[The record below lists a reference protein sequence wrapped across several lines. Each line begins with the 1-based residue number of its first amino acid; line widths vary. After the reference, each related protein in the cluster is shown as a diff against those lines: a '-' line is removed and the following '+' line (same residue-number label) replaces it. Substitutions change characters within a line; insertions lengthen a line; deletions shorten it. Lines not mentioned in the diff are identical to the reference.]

1 MLRLSWNTFTDRW
14 PLFLGAVLTVCLGVA
29 LVQSSLLI
37 LVSAAT
43 AGGEVAEAVT
53 LLALTL
59 GISAFLAVFIV
70 SSTFAFTVAQR
81 RRDLALL
88 RLVGGGRG
96 QVRRLLL
103 SEALLLGVI
112 GTVTGVPLG
121 LLVMRSQAWLL
132 RTLGFVPGEFTPR
145 WQDWILGVSAGIG
158 LAVAVAGVLAASRRA
173 AKVRPLEALRET
185 GEATR
190 VMTGTRW
197 FFGALFLA
205 GATAMAIVSAFVP
218 ADGAIALAIN
228 TALAAA
234 VALTAL
240 SPMVVPLAGRLA
252 GLVLRGPLGRLAEAN
267 LRDGVRR
274 SASTAAPLIV
284 LVALLVAQAG
294 ALATIAAGA
303 RNEQQADLR
312 GDLVVTTTGPADL
325 DVPGVVSVSAQTRL
339 PIAITTRTDEGDGEV
354 DTETE
359 QGVATVVDPAAYAG
373 AHVRGPQ
380 SGSLADLTGATIAV
394 GPGFRP
400 VGSTVT
406 ARIGD
411 RELDLRIVAVLPE
424 TLGGGAEFLLPRDIV
439 PAGLLASAPTESIV
453 RLGPGAEPAALAAHG
468 EVTTVD
474 EWLDRAG
481 AEQQE
486 TSTGIMTV
494 IMGLAGLYALI
505 AVINAVVIAATDRR
519 REFAVARV
527 TGLTRG
533 QVVRSAVLESGAV
546 TAIGLVLGGL
556 AASVTLIGISSATG
570 RITGQAVLVVPWGL
584 VAVIVLGAF
593 AVVGA
598 TSTWTALS
606 ATRPNPVSLTG
617 AAE

>member
-14 PLFLGAVLTVCLGVA
+14 PLFLGAILTVCLGVA

-43 AGGEVAEAVT
+43 AGGEVVEAVT
-53 LLALTL
+53 LLGLTL
-59 GISAFLAVFIV
+59 GISVFLAVFIV

-81 RRDLALL
+81 QRDLALL

-103 SEALLLGVI
+103 SEALLLGVL
-112 GTVTGVPLG
+112 GTAFGVPLG
-121 LLVMRSQAWLL
+121 LLVMRVQTWLL
-132 RTLGFVPGEFTPR
+132 RELGFVPSAFTPR
-145 WQDWILGVSAGIG
+145 WQDWILSVSAGIG
-158 LAVAVAGVLAASRRA
+158 LGVAIAGVLAASRRA

-185 GEATR
+185 GAAAR
-190 VMTGTRW
+190 VMSGARW
-197 FFGALFLA
+197 FFGVLFLA
-205 GATAMAIVSAFVP
+205 GALAMTSVSAFAP
-218 ADGAIALAIN
+218 PEGAIALSIN

-240 SPMVVPLAGRLA
+240 SPLVVPAAGRLA

-294 ALATIAAGA
+294 TLATIGKGA
-303 RNEQQADLR
+303 EIEQRADIR
-312 GDLVVTTTGPADL
+312 GDLVVTTTGPSDL
-325 DVPGVVSVSAQTRL
+325 DVPGVVAVSPQTRV
-339 PIAITTRTDEGDGEV
+339 PVSVVTYGDDDTDTD
-354 DTETE
+354 TE
-359 QGVATVVDPAAYAG
+359 QGYAAAIDPAAYA
-373 AHVRGPQ
+373 ATHVRVPEQ
-380 SGSLADLTGATIAV
+380 GSLADLTGPTIAV
-394 GPGFRP
+394 ADGFQP

-411 RELDLRIVAVLPE
+411 SELDLRVVAVLPA
-424 TLGGGAEFLLPRDIV
+424 TLGGGADFLLPREIV
-439 PAGLLASAPTESIV
+439 PAPVLAATPTESIV
-453 RLGPGAEPAALAAHG
+453 RVAPGAGASALAGRG

-474 EWLDRAG
+474 DWIAATSADR
-481 AEQQE
+481 QD

-494 IMGLAGLYALI
+494 IMGLSGLYALI
-505 AVINAVVIAATDRR
+505 AVVNAVVIAAADRR

-527 TGLTRG
+527 TGLTRA
-533 QVVRSAVLESGAV
+533 QVVRAAVLESGAV
-546 TAIGLVLGGL
+546 TGIGLVLGGL
-556 AASVTLIGISSATG
+556 AATTTLIGISAAAG
-570 RITGQAVLVVPWGL
+570 RIAGQSVLVVPWAL
-584 VAVIVLGAF
+584 ITVVVLGAF

-598 TSTWTALS
+598 TSAWTALS
-606 ATRPNPVSLTG
+606 ATRPSPVSLTG

>member
-14 PLFLGAVLTVCLGVA
+14 PLFLGAILTVCLGVA

-43 AGGEVAEAVT
+43 AGGEVVEAVT
-53 LLALTL
+53 LLGLTL
-59 GISAFLAVFIV
+59 GISVFLAVFIV

-81 RRDLALL
+81 QRDLALL

-103 SEALLLGVI
+103 SEALLLGVL
-112 GTVTGVPLG
+112 GTAFGVPLG
-121 LLVMRSQAWLL
+121 LLVMRVQTWLL
-132 RTLGFVPGEFTPR
+132 RELGFVPSAFTPR
-145 WQDWILGVSAGIG
+145 WQDWILSVSAGIG
-158 LAVAVAGVLAASRRA
+158 LGVAIAGVLAASRRA

-185 GEATR
+185 GAAAR
-190 VMTGTRW
+190 VMSGARW
-197 FFGALFLA
+197 FFGVLFLA
-205 GATAMAIVSAFVP
+205 GALAMTSVSAFAP
-218 ADGAIALAIN
+218 PEGAIALSIN

-240 SPMVVPLAGRLA
+240 SPLVVPAAGRLA

-294 ALATIAAGA
+294 TLATIGKGA
-303 RNEQQADLR
+303 EIEQRADIR
-312 GDLVVTTTGPADL
+312 GDLVVTTTGPSDL
-325 DVPGVVSVSAQTRL
+325 DVPGVVAVSPQTRV
-339 PIAITTRTDEGDGEV
+339 PVSVVTYGDDDTD
-354 DTETE
+354 TE
-359 QGVATVVDPAAYAG
+359 QGYAAAIDPAAYA
-373 AHVRGPQ
+373 ATHVRVPEQ
-380 SGSLADLTGATIAV
+380 GSLADLTGPTIAV
-394 GPGFRP
+394 ADGFQP

-411 RELDLRIVAVLPE
+411 SELDLRVVAVLPA
-424 TLGGGAEFLLPRDIV
+424 TLGGGADFLLPREIV
-439 PAGLLASAPTESIV
+439 PAPVLAATPTESIV
-453 RLGPGAEPAALAAHG
+453 RVAPGADASALAGRG

-474 EWLDRAG
+474 DWIAATSADR
-481 AEQQE
+481 QD

-494 IMGLAGLYALI
+494 IMGLSGLYALI
-505 AVINAVVIAATDRR
+505 AVVIAAADRR

-527 TGLTRG
+527 TGLTRA
-533 QVVRSAVLESGAV
+533 QVVRAAVLESGAV
-546 TAIGLVLGGL
+546 TGIGLVLGGL
-556 AASVTLIGISSATG
+556 AATTTLIGISAAAG
-570 RITGQAVLVVPWGL
+570 RIAGQSVLVVPWAL
-584 VAVIVLGAF
+584 ITVVVLGAF

-598 TSTWTALS
+598 TSAWTALS
-606 ATRPNPVSLTG
+606 ATRPSPVSLTG

>member
-14 PLFLGAVLTVCLGVA
+14 PLFLGAILTVCLGVA

-43 AGGEVAEAVT
+43 AGGEVVEAVT
-53 LLALTL
+53 LLGLTL
-59 GISAFLAVFIV
+59 GISVFLAVFIV

-103 SEALLLGVI
+103 SEALLLGVL
-112 GTVTGVPLG
+112 GTAFGVPLG
-121 LLVMRSQAWLL
+121 LLVMRVQTWLL
-132 RTLGFVPGEFTPR
+132 RELGFVPSAFTPR
-145 WQDWILGVSAGIG
+145 WQDWILSVSAGIG
-158 LAVAVAGVLAASRRA
+158 LGVAIAGVLAASRRA

-185 GEATR
+185 GAAAR
-190 VMTGTRW
+190 VMTGVRW
-197 FFGALFLA
+197 FFGVLFLA
-205 GATAMAIVSAFVP
+205 GAVAMATVSAFAP
-218 ADGAIALAIN
+218 PEGAIALSIN

-240 SPMVVPLAGRLA
+240 SPLVVPAAGRLA

-294 ALATIAAGA
+294 TLATIGKGA
-303 RNEQQADLR
+303 EIEQRADIR
-312 GDLVVTTTGPADL
+312 GDLVVTTTGPSDL
-325 DVPGVVSVSAQTRL
+325 DVPGVAAVSPQTRVPVSVVTYSDDD
-339 PIAITTRTDEGDGEV
+339 TD
-354 DTETE
+354 TE
-359 QGVATVVDPAAYAG
+359 QGYAAAVDPAAYA
-373 AHVRGPQ
+373 ATHVRVPEQ
-380 SGSLADLTGATIAV
+380 GSLADLTGPTIAV
-394 GPGFRP
+394 ADGFQP
-400 VGSTVT
+400 LGSTVT

-411 RELDLRIVAVLPE
+411 SELDLRVVAVLPA
-424 TLGGGAEFLLPRDIV
+424 TLGGGADFLLPREIV
-439 PAGLLASAPTESIV
+439 PAPVLAATPTESIV
-453 RLGPGAEPAALAAHG
+453 RLAPGADPSTLAGRG

-474 EWLDRAG
+474 DWIAATSAKRQD
-481 AEQQE
+481 

-494 IMGLAGLYALI
+494 IMGLSGLYALI
-505 AVINAVVIAATDRR
+505 AVVNAVVIAAADRR

-527 TGLTRG
+527 TGLTRA

-546 TAIGLVLGGL
+546 TGIGLALGGL
-556 AASVTLIGISSATG
+556 AATTTLIGISAAAG
-570 RITGQAVLVVPWGL
+570 RIAGQHVLVVPWAL
-584 VAVIVLGAF
+584 IAIVVLGAF

-598 TSTWTALS
+598 TSAWTALS
-606 ATRPNPVSLTG
+606 ATRPSPVSLTG

>member
-14 PLFLGAVLTVCLGVA
+14 PLFLGAILTVCLGVA

-43 AGGEVAEAVT
+43 AGGEVVEAVT
-53 LLALTL
+53 LLGLTL
-59 GISAFLAVFIV
+59 GISVFLAVFIV

-103 SEALLLGVI
+103 SEALLLGVL
-112 GTVTGVPLG
+112 GTAFGVPLG
-121 LLVMRSQAWLL
+121 LLVMRVQTWLL
-132 RTLGFVPGEFTPR
+132 RELGFVPSAFTPR
-145 WQDWILGVSAGIG
+145 WQDWILSVSAGIG
-158 LAVAVAGVLAASRRA
+158 LGVAIAGVLAASRRA

-185 GEATR
+185 GAAAR
-190 VMTGTRW
+190 VMTGVRW
-197 FFGALFLA
+197 FFGVLFLA
-205 GATAMAIVSAFVP
+205 GAVAMAIVSAFAP
-218 ADGAIALAIN
+218 PEGAIALSIN

-240 SPMVVPLAGRLA
+240 SPLVVPAAGRLA

-294 ALATIAAGA
+294 TLATIGKGA
-303 RNEQQADLR
+303 EIEQRADLR
-312 GDLVVTTTGPADL
+312 GDLVVTTTGPSDL
-325 DVPGVVSVSAQTRL
+325 DVPGVAAVSPQTRVPVSVVTYSDDD
-339 PIAITTRTDEGDGEV
+339 TD
-354 DTETE
+354 TE
-359 QGVATVVDPAAYAG
+359 QGYAAAIDPAAYA
-373 AHVRGPQ
+373 ATHVRVPEQ
-380 SGSLADLTGATIAV
+380 GSLADLTGPAIAV
-394 GPGFRP
+394 ADGFQP
-400 VGSTVT
+400 LGSTVT

-411 RELDLRIVAVLPE
+411 SELDLRVVAVLPA
-424 TLGGGAEFLLPRDIV
+424 TLGGGADFLLPREIV
-439 PAGLLASAPTESIV
+439 PAPVLAATPTESIV
-453 RLGPGAEPAALAAHG
+453 RLAPGADPSALAGRG

-474 EWLDRAG
+474 DWIAATSAKRQD
-481 AEQQE
+481 

-494 IMGLAGLYALI
+494 IMGLSGLYALI
-505 AVINAVVIAATDRR
+505 AVVNAVVIAAADRR

-527 TGLTRG
+527 TGLTRA

-546 TAIGLVLGGL
+546 TGIGLVLGGL
-556 AASVTLIGISSATG
+556 AATTTLIGISAAAG
-570 RITGQAVLVVPWGL
+570 RIAGQSVLVVPWAL
-584 VAVIVLGAF
+584 IAIVVLGAF

-598 TSTWTALS
+598 TSAWTALS
-606 ATRPNPVSLTG
+606 ATRPSPVSLTG